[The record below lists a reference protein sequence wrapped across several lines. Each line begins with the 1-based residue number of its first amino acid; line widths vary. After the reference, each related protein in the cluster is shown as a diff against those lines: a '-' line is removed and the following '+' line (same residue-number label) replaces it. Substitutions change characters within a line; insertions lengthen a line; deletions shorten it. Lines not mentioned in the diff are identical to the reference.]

1 MKFERKLIV
10 TTKDGNTYSSD
21 IVADNGF
28 QSVFRNGYCNWDG
41 KRTIHGF
48 DVKFIDS
55 RGRDETAFA
64 TTRKEAIEEAAYR
77 ITPYKEQRG
86 ITYKLEKK

>member
-28 QSVFRNGYCNWDG
+28 QSVYRNGYSNWNG

-55 RGRDETAFA
+55 RGKDETAFA